1 MLHRSIVSSSSSFIM
16 FTVSLLLLVAC
27 LALPSSAI
35 AARSAR
41 SVRSALSPSA
51 ADDEAGHSRSVMT
64 RGGDATVEQPQPL
77 SSSSSSE
84 QHQPQRRSSGE
95 SLGFASLRECAS
107 ACFNCVDL
115 FGKDVYDGRKCI
127 HGCGFTRGRT
137 VDYDCSN
144 TAMHILA
151 RAR

>member
-1 MLHRSIVSSSSSFIM
+1 MVLSSSSFIM
-16 FTVSLLLLVAC
+16 FTVSLLMLVAC
-27 LALPSSAI
+27 LALPSSAM

-41 SVRSALSPSA
+41 SVRSASSPSA

-64 RGGDATVEQPQPL
+64 PGGDATVEQPPS

-84 QHQPQRRSSGE
+84 QQQLQRRSSSE
-95 SLGFASLRECAS
+95 SQGFASLRECAS